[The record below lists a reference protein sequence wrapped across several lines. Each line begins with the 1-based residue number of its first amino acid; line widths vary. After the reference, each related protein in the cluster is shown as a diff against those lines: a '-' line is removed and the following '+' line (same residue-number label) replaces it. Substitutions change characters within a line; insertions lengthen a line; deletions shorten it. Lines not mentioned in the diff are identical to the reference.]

1 MIHNSVIM
9 NIRPY
14 VRIARPDHWFKNV
27 FMLPGTGLAWL
38 LFVEPGSAPLGVG
51 FLVDFVAGII
61 ATCLL
66 ASANYVINEYLD
78 AEFDKFHPIKKNR
91 PTVQGKIDGRM
102 VAVEYVLLLVVGL
115 ALSWYIGTLFFIVAL
130 FFVFMG
136 ILYNVRP
143 FRLKERILVDVLS
156 ESINNPIRLVLGWAI
171 IEKAFLPPSSILLA
185 YWFGGAFLMAVK
197 RYSEYSNIDNPELAA
212 SYRRSFKGYTKNILL
227 LSSFFYAMN
236 SALFLGVFL
245 IKYRI
250 EFLIMFPFLVLLFTW
265 YLWYGLRQDAVTENP
280 EELYKKKYFI
290 IYTGLLSVLI
300 VFLFVVDIPA
310 LSVFLEQSFIQVAE

>member
-1 MIHNSVIM
+1 MEHKREVM
-9 NIRPY
+9 NVKPY

-27 FMLPGTGLAWL
+27 FMLPGTGLAL
-38 LFVEPGSAPLGVG
+38 LLVAEPGPGFVLDFIVGV
-51 FLVDFVAGII
+51 V

-78 AEFDKFHPIKKNR
+78 AEFDKFHPVKKNR
-91 PTVQGKIDGRM
+91 PTVEGKIDGRM

-115 ALSWYIGTLFFIVAL
+115 VLSWTIGTLFFVVAL

-143 FRLKERILVDVLS
+143 FRLKEKILVDVLS

-171 IEKAFLPPSSILLA
+171 VEKALLPPSSILLA

-250 EFLIMFPFLVLLFTW
+250 EFLIIFPFVVLLFTW

-280 EELYKKKYFI
+280 EELYRKKYFI
-290 IYTGLLSVLI
+290 IYTSLLAALTVVL
-300 VFLFVVDIPA
+300 FLVDIPA
-310 LSVFLEQSFIQVAE
+310 LSIFLERGFIQVTE